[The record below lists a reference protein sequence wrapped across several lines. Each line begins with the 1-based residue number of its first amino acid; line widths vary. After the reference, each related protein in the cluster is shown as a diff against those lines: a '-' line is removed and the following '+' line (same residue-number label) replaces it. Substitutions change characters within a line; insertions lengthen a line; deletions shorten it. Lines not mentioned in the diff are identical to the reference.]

1 MRYLILAIFVY
12 LFYLLIKFLLKLY
25 LSGTK
30 NQTKGTGQKKSRSKI
45 DLNKIEEADYKE
57 IKTPKQEN

>member
-30 NQTKGTGQKKSRSKI
+30 NQTAGKKKNRSKI
-45 DLNKIEEADYKE
+45 DLNKIEEADYE
-57 IKTPKQEN
+57 EVKTPKKEN